1 MKRLITV
8 EEHFISA
15 AMNEKIAS
23 IFRANGQEPKKQ
35 TLRQNIAEKV
45 VSLGKDRI
53 TYMDSVGVSAQ
64 LISYAGEFPGRM
76 EPRYALPLCRE
87 VNHEMYEAA
96 KLYPGEV
103 LSPGAPADLQSKG
116 CIGGIGVHRKKF
128 RLQGS
133 HDFRRL
139 CRTPS
144 GGGLLPSDL

>member
-53 TYMDSVGVSAQ
+53 AYMDSVGVSAQ
-64 LISYAGEFPGRM
+64 LISYAGKFPGRM

-96 KLYPGEV
+96 KLYPGRFY
-103 LSPGAPADLQSKG
+103 LLAHLPISSPKDASAELEYTVKNLGFKGAMIS
-116 CIGGIGVHRKKF
+116 GVYAGHR
-128 RLQGS
+128 LEE
-133 HDFRRL
+133 
-139 CRTPS
+139 
-144 GGGLLPSDL
+144 GLLPSNL